1 MTAQQTNRIDVHQQV
16 TDRIISAIEAGAGEF
31 RMPWHTSGNAIQRPR
46 NFVTGNSYR
55 GINVISLWVAAEVQ
69 GFANGIWGTYR
80 QWQQAGGQVRKGEKA
95 SLVVF
100 YKEIDVQTADEVTGD
115 TKEETRFIAK
125 PSFVFNV
132 DQVDG
137 IDFTA
142 PEPVGTP
149 AERHGAAEAFVQATG
164 ASIHHGG
171 ERAFYRPSDD
181 IIQLPERDRFVADD
195 TLSATEGYYAVLL
208 HELTHWTG
216 AKHRLDRETGKRF
229 GDNAYAMEELVAEL
243 GAAFLC
249 ADLGISLEPRKDH
262 AAYLDSWLK
271 ALKADK
277 KAIFA
282 AASLA
287 NKANEYL
294 HNLQPERKEVAA

>member
-31 RMPWHTSGNAIQRPR
+31 RMPWHTTGHAIQRPR

-100 YKEIDVQTADEVTGD
+100 YKEIDVQTADDATGG

-142 PEPVGTP
+142 PEPVGEP
-149 AERHGAAEAFVQATG
+149 AERHDAIEAFVQATG
-164 ASIHHGG
+164 ANIHHGG

-181 IIQLPERDRFVADD
+181 IIQLPERDRFIAED

-277 KAIFA
+277 KAIFS

-287 NKANEYL
+287 NKAAEYL
-294 HNLQPERKEVAA
+294 HNLQPERQEVAA